1 MARALLLAAFVA
13 TSAGYVMN
21 APSPTSTRSGVQMF
35 GGKKKITVSKP
46 DKPMFSTQDFLAGK
60 VPAKSTMKFPVSS
73 PFAKKTPVVTKKKTP
88 VVTKKKKQVGPS
100 GNPIEGFEGL
110 IASTFVIVL
119 LAKATIFAPA
129 PEPTGP
135 PAIVIAMIMS
145 AFGVGAWLAM
155 TPDPVKPVESWYDA
169 GYRLDGSFVKPVDVD
184 PAAAKAEA
192 ILKKGMRV
200 GAKTK
205 I

>member
-73 PFAKKTPVVTKKKTP
+73 PFAKKTPVVTKKK
-88 VVTKKKKQVGPS
+88 KQVGPS

-135 PAIVIAMIMS
+135 PAIVIATTMS

>member
-1 MARALLLAAFVA
+1 MARAFLLAAFVA

-46 DKPMFSTQDFLAGK
+46 DKPNFSTQDFLSST
-60 VPAKSTMKFPVSS
+60 KSAMKFPVSS
-73 PFAKKTPVVTKKKTP
+73 PFAKKTPVVTKKKQ
-88 VVTKKKKQVGPS
+88 QVGPA

-110 IASTFVIVL
+110 IASTLVIVL

-135 PAIVIAMIMS
+135 PAIVIAMIMA

-155 TPDPVKPVESWYDA
+155 TPDKVKPVESWYDA